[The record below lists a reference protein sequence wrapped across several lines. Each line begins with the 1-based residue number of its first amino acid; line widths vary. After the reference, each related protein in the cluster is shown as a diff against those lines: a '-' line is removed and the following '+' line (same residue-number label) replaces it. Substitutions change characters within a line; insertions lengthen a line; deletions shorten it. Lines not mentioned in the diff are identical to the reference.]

1 MGLDGTPHSTAAG
14 SNPARFVGRKAGQ
27 QGTQKKHEVRN
38 MNELL
43 KIAELLENKYGDNS
57 HFLITK
63 AEKTENGWNLTIQP
77 AKENG
82 GAANESK

>member
-1 MGLDGTPHSTAAG
+1 
-14 SNPARFVGRKAGQ
+14 
-27 QGTQKKHEVRN
+27 

-43 KIAELLENKYGDNS
+43 DIADKLLNKYGS
-57 HFLITK
+57 GKHWEIVK

-82 GAANESK
+82 GAANESNE